1 MAYDKRRGALMVQD
15 HHPLIKDFPELK
27 ERIHALKTSNAHF
40 AKLEREYE
48 EVDKAVVRLET
59 GVEHGSTAELEQ
71 KKLLR
76 VSLKDELY
84 ALLKA

>member
-1 MAYDKRRGALMVQD
+1 MVQD